1 MHLWLNKSI
10 TRASKLYSPTVHL
23 SNVPKGTT
31 AEEWKKEITEFKF
44 NKLIV
49 LDKVPKPSKKV
60 SGKKSGDA
68 E

>member
-10 TRASKLYSPTVHL
+10 TRASKLYSPNVHL

-31 AEEWKKEITEFKF
+31 TEEWQKDIAEFRM

-60 SGKKSGDA
+60 SGKKSGDT